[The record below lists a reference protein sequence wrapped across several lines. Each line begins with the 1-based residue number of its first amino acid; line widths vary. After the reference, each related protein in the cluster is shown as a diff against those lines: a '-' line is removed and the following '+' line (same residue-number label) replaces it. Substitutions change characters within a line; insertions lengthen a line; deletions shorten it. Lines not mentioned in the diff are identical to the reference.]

1 MWNALAAHFLLFY
14 ICSMSGVHIVWFRR
28 DLRVHDHAALAAA
41 AASGTPV
48 IALYIFEPGDWAQ
61 PERSRRH
68 FDFLLESL
76 HDLDAALAS
85 RGTKLMLRTGAAT
98 EVFSALHR
106 DFGLAAIHFNEETSL
121 QWSFDG
127 DRQLRR
133 WARNAGIE
141 LREQAQPGIVREQLS
156 QPDWSRQWE
165 ARMQAPRLRAPETL
179 TSPSFPAQHWPIAED
194 FALGPDDCPER
205 EKGGRTA
212 GISALRR
219 FLEAGGANSRLSAHL
234 AFGTVSVREAW
245 QAARR
250 AVTGYV
256 TAGDLDTA
264 ARINSFLARLH
275 ARSLLVQKLED
286 RTTFES
292 RNLVPA
298 WDGQRPQ
305 PPADDPRLTA
315 WIEGRSGFP
324 FLDAAM
330 RALKATGWLDARM
343 RALAMGFAADHLWF
357 DWQRPAAL
365 LAARFLDFEPAVHY
379 TLARG
384 PAPGQPR
391 VFNPVKQSREQDPD
405 GAFIRLWVPELA
417 RLPDALLHAP
427 WEAPPSALSEAGVI
441 LGQTYPMRIVDH
453 MAAAGEARSRIA
465 ATRPRPAPVAR
476 QTAAAHATARKPR
489 LSRAPAPQDQLT
501 LDLRTP
507 PPH

>member
-1 MWNALAAHFLLFY
+1 MLAALFRMFY
-14 ICSMSGVHIVWFRR
+14 ICSMSGVHVVWFRR

-41 AASGTPV
+41 AASGAPV
-48 IALYIFEPGDWAQ
+48 LAVYIFDPADWAQ
-61 PERSRRH
+61 PERARRH

-76 HDLDAALAS
+76 HDLDAALAA
-85 RGTKLMLRTGAAT
+85 RGTKLMLRAGAVT

-106 DFGLAAIHFNEETSL
+106 EFGLAAIHFNEDTGT
-121 QWSFDG
+121 QWSFDR

-141 LREQAQPGIVREQLS
+141 LREQAQPGIVRGNLS

-179 TSPSFPAQHWPIAED
+179 TSPAFGAQHWPIAED

-219 FLEAGGANSRLSAHL
+219 FLEEGGTNARLSTHL

-245 QAARR
+245 QAANR

-264 ARINSFLARLH
+264 ARLNSFLARLH

-292 RNLVPA
+292 RNLVPS

-305 PPADDPRLTA
+305 PPDDDPRLIA
-315 WIEGRSGFP
+315 WIEGRTGFP

-343 RALAMGFAADHLWF
+343 RALAMNFAADHLWF

-379 TLARG
+379 ALVRG

-391 VFNPVKQSREQDPD
+391 VFNPVKQSREQDPE
-405 GAFIRLWVPELA
+405 GAFIRRWVPELA
-417 RLPDALLHAP
+417 RLPDALIHAP
-427 WEAPPSALSEAGVI
+427 WEAPPPILSEAGII

-465 ATRPRPAPVAR
+465 ATRPRAAPVAR
-476 QTAAAHATARKPR
+476 AAAHAAARKPR
-489 LSRAPAPQDQLT
+489 LSRAAVPQSQLS
-501 LDLRTP
+501 LDLHTP
-507 PPH
+507 PSH

>member
-1 MWNALAAHFLLFY
+1 MWKVLATDSNLFY
-14 ICSMSGVHIVWFRR
+14 ICSMSGVHVVWFRR

-41 AASGTPV
+41 AASGAPV
-48 IALYIFEPGDWAQ
+48 IALYIFEPGEWEQ

-68 FDFLLESL
+68 FEFLLDSL
-76 HDLDAALAS
+76 QDLDAALAT
-85 RGTKLMLRTGAAT
+85 RGAKLMLRTGAAA

-106 DFGLAAIHFNEETSL
+106 DFGLAAIHFNEETGL
-121 QWSFDG
+121 QWSFDR

-141 LREQAQPGIVREQLS
+141 LREQAQPGIVREHLA

-179 TSPSFPAQHWPIAED
+179 ASPAFGAQHWPIAED
-194 FALGPDDCPER
+194 FSLGPDDCPDR

-219 FLEAGGANSRLSAHL
+219 FLEEGGAHARLSAHL

-245 QAARR
+245 QAANR

-264 ARINSFLARLH
+264 ARLNGFLARLH

-292 RNLVPA
+292 RKLVPA

-305 PPADDPRLTA
+305 PAADDPRLLA
-315 WIEGRSGFP
+315 WIEGRTGFP
-324 FLDAAM
+324 FLDAGM
-330 RALKATGWLDARM
+330 RALQATGWIDARM
-343 RALAMGFAADHLWF
+343 RALAMGFAADHLWL
-357 DWQRPAAL
+357 DWQRPAEL
-365 LAARFLDFEPAVHY
+365 LASRLLDFEPAIHY
-379 TLARG
+379 ALARG
-384 PAPGQPR
+384 PAAGQPR
-391 VFNPVKQSREQDPD
+391 VFNPVKQSREQDPE
-405 GAFIRLWVPELA
+405 GAFIRRWVPELA
-417 RLPDALLHAP
+417 RLPDALIHAP
-427 WEAPPSALSEAGVI
+427 WEAVPPALSQAGVV

-465 ATRPRPAPVAR
+465 ASRPRAVPVPRRA
-476 QTAAAHATARKPR
+476 AAAHAAARKPR
-489 LSRAPAPQDQLT
+489 LSRAAAPQVQLS
-501 LDLRTP
+501 LDLPTP
-507 PPH
+507 PPN

>member
-1 MWNALAAHFLLFY
+1 MWKALAGLAAMFY
-14 ICSMSGVHIVWFRR
+14 ICSMSGVHVVWFRR

-41 AASGTPV
+41 AASGAPV
-48 IALYIFEPGDWAQ
+48 IALYIFDPGDWAQ

-76 HDLDAALAS
+76 EDLDAALAT
-85 RGTKLMLRTGAAT
+85 RGAKLMLRIGAAT

-106 DFGLAAIHFNEETSL
+106 DFGLAAIHFNEETGL
-121 QWSFDG
+121 QWSFDR

-141 LREQAQPGIVREQLS
+141 LREQAQPGHVRDHLG

-165 ARMQAPRLRAPETL
+165 ARMQAPRLRAPEAL
-179 TSPSFPAQHWPIAED
+179 SSPAFGAQHWPIAED
-194 FALGPDDCPER
+194 FALGPADSPQR
-205 EKGGRTA
+205 ETGGRTA

-219 FLEAGGANSRLSAHL
+219 FLEEGGANSRLSAHL

-245 QAARR
+245 QAASR

-256 TAGDLDTA
+256 TAGDLDMA
-264 ARINSFLARLH
+264 ARLNSFLARLH
-275 ARSLLVQKLED
+275 ARSLLLQKLED

-305 PPADDPRLTA
+305 PSADDPRLTA
-315 WIEGRSGFP
+315 WIEGRTGFP

-330 RALKATGWLDARM
+330 RALKATGWIDARM

-357 DWQRPAAL
+357 DWQRPAEL

-384 PAPGQPR
+384 PAAGQPR
-391 VFNPVKQSREQDPD
+391 VFNPVKQSREQDPE
-405 GAFIRLWVPELA
+405 GAFIRQWVPELA

-465 ATRPRPAPVAR
+465 ATRPRAAPVTR
-476 QTAAAHATARKPR
+476 AAAHATARKPR
-489 LSRAPAPQDQLT
+489 LSRAPVPQDQLS
-501 LDLRTP
+501 LDLHTP
-507 PPH
+507 PPN